1 MADKL
6 TMKQLK
12 TELDELRSQVQGL
25 SPLTPKEDDTVVVS
39 LEDYDEFVALKER
52 LDDLDLQIRK
62 LGDTTSSN
70 TEAMSELRDAA
81 LKDME
86 ALRDDVKAL
95 YDNAESTRLRLG
107 HALTDVENK
116 VAAMEGELSAA
127 RIVVTGL
134 RDSGVPAEMVTAQD
148 KSIAEMRTQM
158 ESVFSRMTRAESR
171 ATIAEENFQRLQDES
186 RKERTFIGIIAGV
199 AAGFTLI
206 VLALALAGMI

>member
-6 TMKQLK
+6 TLKQLK

-25 SPLTPKEDDTVVVS
+25 SPLTPKENDTVVVS

-70 TEAMSELRDAA
+70 TEAMSELKDAA

-86 ALRDDVKAL
+86 TLRDDVKAL
-95 YDNAESTRLRLG
+95 YDNAENTRLRLG
-107 HALTDVENK
+107 QALTDVENK
-116 VAAMEGELSAA
+116 VAVMEGELSEA
-127 RIVVTGL
+127 RNVVTGL

-171 ATIAEENFQRLQDES
+171 ATIAEENFQRLQDEG
-186 RKERTFIGIIAGV
+186 RKERTFIGIVAGV

>member
-12 TELDELRSQVQGL
+12 TELDELRSLVQGL
-25 SPLTPKEDDTVVVS
+25 SPLTPTEDDTVVVS
-39 LEDYDEFVALKER
+39 LEDYDEFVALRER

-70 TEAMSELRDAA
+70 TEAMSELKDAA

-86 ALRDDVKAL
+86 TLRDDVKAL
-95 YDNAESTRLRLG
+95 YDNAENTRLKIG
-107 HALTDVENK
+107 QALTDVENK
-116 VAAMEGELSAA
+116 VAVMEGELSEA

-171 ATIAEENFQRLQDES
+171 ATIAEENFQRLQDEG
-186 RKERTFIGIIAGV
+186 RKERTFIGIVAGV

>member
-1 MADKL
+1 MADQL

-25 SPLTPKEDDTVVVS
+25 SPLTPNEDDTVVAS
-39 LEDYDEFVALKER
+39 LEDYDEFVALRER

-70 TEAMSELRDAA
+70 TEAMSELKDAA

-86 ALRDDVKAL
+86 TLRDDVKAL
-95 YDNAESTRLRLG
+95 YDNAENTRLRIG
-107 HALTDVENK
+107 QALTDVENK
-116 VAAMEGELSAA
+116 VAVMEGELSEA

-186 RKERTFIGIIAGV
+186 RRERTFIGIVAGV

>member
-25 SPLTPKEDDTVVVS
+25 SPLTPTEDDTVVVS
-39 LEDYDEFVALKER
+39 LEDYDEFVALRER

-70 TEAMSELRDAA
+70 TEAMSELKDAA

-95 YDNAESTRLRLG
+95 YDDAQYTRIRLG
-107 HALTDVENK
+107 QTLTNVMNK
-116 VAAMEGELSAA
+116 VATMEGELSEA
-127 RIVVTGL
+127 RNVVTGL

-171 ATIAEENFQRLQDES
+171 ATIAEENFQKLQDES
-186 RKERTFIGIIAGV
+186 RRERTFIGIVAGV

>member
-25 SPLTPKEDDTVVVS
+25 SPLTPNEDDTVVAS
-39 LEDYDEFVALKER
+39 LEDYDEFVALRER

-70 TEAMSELRDAA
+70 TEAMSELKDAA

-86 ALRDDVKAL
+86 TLRDDVKAL
-95 YDNAESTRLRLG
+95 YDNAENTRLRIG
-107 HALTDVENK
+107 QALTDVENK
-116 VAAMEGELSAA
+116 VAVMEGELSEA

-171 ATIAEENFQRLQDES
+171 ATIAEENFQRLQDEG
-186 RKERTFIGIIAGV
+186 RRERTLIGIVAGV

>member
-70 TEAMSELRDAA
+70 TEAMSELKDAA
-81 LKDME
+81 LRDME
-86 ALRDDVKAL
+86 TLRDDVKAL

-107 HALTDVENK
+107 QALTNVENK
-116 VAAMEGELSAA
+116 VAVMEGELSEA
-127 RIVVTGL
+127 RNVVTGL

-171 ATIAEENFQRLQDES
+171 ATIAEENFQRLQDEG
-186 RKERTFIGIIAGV
+186 RKERTFIGIVAGV

>member
-70 TEAMSELRDAA
+70 TEAMSELKDAA
-81 LKDME
+81 LRDME
-86 ALRDDVKAL
+86 TLRDDVKAL

-107 HALTDVENK
+107 QALTNVENK
-116 VAAMEGELSAA
+116 VAVMEGELSEA
-127 RIVVTGL
+127 RNVVTGL

-171 ATIAEENFQRLQDES
+171 ATIAEENFQKLQDES
-186 RKERTFIGIIAGV
+186 RRERTLIGIVAGV

>member
-1 MADKL
+1 MADKRA
-6 TMKQLK
+6 MKQLK

>member
-70 TEAMSELRDAA
+70 TEAMSELKDAA

-86 ALRDDVKAL
+86 TLRDDVKAL
-95 YDNAESTRLRLG
+95 YDNAENTRLRLG
-107 HALTDVENK
+107 QALTDVENK
-116 VAAMEGELSAA
+116 VAVMEGELSEA
-127 RIVVTGL
+127 RNVVTGL

-148 KSIAEMRTQM
+148 KSIAEMRTQGR
-158 ESVFSRMTRAESR
+158 EHSDHR
-171 ATIAEENFQRLQDES
+171 
-186 RKERTFIGIIAGV
+186 GG
-199 AAGFTLI
+199 
-206 VLALALAGMI
+206 

>member
-12 TELDELRSQVQGL
+12 TELDELRSLVQGL
-25 SPLTPKEDDTVVVS
+25 SPLTPTEDDTVVVS
-39 LEDYDEFVALKER
+39 LEDYDEFVALRER
-52 LDDLDLQIRK
+52 MDDLDLQIRK

-86 ALRDDVKAL
+86 TLRDDVKAL
-95 YDNAESTRLRLG
+95 YDNAENTRLRIG
-107 HALTDVENK
+107 QALTDVENK
-116 VAAMEGELSAA
+116 VAVMEGELSEA

-186 RKERTFIGIIAGV
+186 RRERTFIGIVAGV

>member
-12 TELDELRSQVQGL
+12 TELDELRSLVQGL
-25 SPLTPKEDDTVVVS
+25 SPLTPTEDDTVVVS
-39 LEDYDEFVALKER
+39 LEDYDEFVALRER

-70 TEAMSELRDAA
+70 TEAMSELKDAA

-86 ALRDDVKAL
+86 TLRDDVKAL
-95 YDNAESTRLRLG
+95 YDNAEITRLRLG
-107 HALTDVENK
+107 QALTDVENK
-116 VAAMEGELSAA
+116 VAVMEGELSEA

-171 ATIAEENFQRLQDES
+171 ATIAEENFQKLQDES
-186 RKERTFIGIIAGV
+186 RRERTFIGIVAGV